1 MSAPRGKIR
10 RLIHIRPQFLCG
22 LAGGLIISL
31 VCWGFYAL
39 LGNKLLRPI
48 ARRQMEQLTGAK
60 IEIDSIDFKSTGF
73 VRMNYLVI
81 GSPQIENYENR
92 ILRANKADVRFSLAS
107 IFRFQPRIKRITI
120 RDYIINAQYNTDTMR
135 WNLAL
140 LDIEK
145 SSGQRH
151 GLPIIEVKRGVV
163 KLSKVVN
170 GKAED
175 ITVIKVDG
183 ELKPVRGTDD
193 RYSFYIESKD
203 NNGDKYNFVRG
214 IWQSGARGKV
224 MLNGRIPP
232 TDLGIL
238 GNRWAINDL
247 VLDLSYDQKNIS
259 IHRLKWAIGDKTEV
273 AVSGIIK
280 NYPLKGE
287 YDLQLHFRNLLLTS
301 EPTIDALV
309 YSRSALDKLSPPLRK
324 FLEQYNPRGR
334 GDIDV
339 RSKGRLGELIK
350 SKWAGT
356 IRCRDISVLDKKLPY
371 RLEHM
376 VGTLE
381 VTEKRV
387 VLNDLRCKHG
397 DVDLAVNGQAKKFQ
411 QQWYYDVQITSSN
424 MLLDDDLY
432 KALNTEQKRLWF
444 TFAPSGLAQ
453 VDYRLSR
460 QLGREGKTS
469 LTVDLLDA
477 QAIYQHFPYPLKNLR
492 GRVYA
497 EPGTF
502 ELADV
507 VSQYEGRCITLNGH
521 ITETGTERPRYN
533 ITIDANDIPIDST
546 LKAALPAKQ
555 REFYENFEVDA
566 LTDVRITVFPNEVG
580 RRPVEY
586 IAEASIKNAS
596 LIYEKFPLPL
606 TNVNAEAIL
615 TPDLVR
621 LESMTGQSG
630 EGKVNVS
637 GRIWPANE
645 ANPTPGFC
653 LSVEAE
659 TLELDDKWLGALP
672 EGASKIVA
680 QLQPRGK
687 LNISANLN
695 VNVDVRGAD
704 CPPYDIAIECLG
716 MQINFV
722 KFPYPIKNVMGNITV
737 TPNNVELKN
746 LTATTAP
753 EAIAEA
759 QEPAKIALDG
769 NIVFEGGEVNSGRF
783 SFYAHDILLDD
794 RLAEALP
801 GGTADAYR
809 SISPTGRIDLNINKA
824 DFSTDSAGEK
834 WLDIAGRLAF
844 KKCDFGSQKTLSQL
858 KAELTADVLY
868 KLNHGLWA
876 GQADL
881 KADSLKIK
889 DRLVNDLRAAVTYD
903 PEEGTFA
910 SREFTADCY
919 GGKVIGDIEL
929 KQPGGDGSKY
939 VLQLAFD
946 NVEVKEIL
954 SAKAAS
960 RQRGDSPTR
969 GRVSG
974 VFSAAGT
981 LGRAASSIGRL
992 NVSVS
997 NMALARRSLLG
1008 KVLTAMQLNEPTD
1021 FIFSDMTVE
1030 AYLKESNIVFEQV
1043 YMSGRSMVLQGSGQL
1058 DLKNNDVD
1066 LDFTAFGKRITS
1078 EPSFLESLAKGL
1090 GSAVVKVKVHGNVEE
1105 PDIQTTTLP
1114 VIRTPLEIF
1123 GTKP

>member
-1 MSAPRGKIR
+1 MSAPHGKIR

-22 LAGGLIISL
+22 LAGGLIIGL
-31 VCWGFYAL
+31 ACWGFFAL
-39 LGNKLLRPI
+39 LGNILLRPI
-48 ARRQMEQLTGAK
+48 ARRQIQQLTGAK
-60 IEIDSIDFKSTGF
+60 VEIDSIGFKSTGF

-107 IFRFQPRIKRITI
+107 IFRLKPRIKRITL

-140 LDIEK
+140 LNIKKPSE
-145 SSGQRH
+145 QRH
-151 GLPIIEVKRGVV
+151 GLPNIEVKRGVV
-163 KLSKVVN
+163 KLSKVAN

-175 ITVIKVDG
+175 IAVIEVDG
-183 ELKPVRGTDD
+183 ELKQVRGTDD
-193 RYSFYIESKD
+193 TYSFYFEAQD
-203 NNGDKYNFVRG
+203 NDGDKYNFIRG
-214 IWQSGARGKV
+214 TWQSGTRGKV
-224 MLNGRIPP
+224 WLNGCIPP
-232 TDLGIL
+232 TDLDIL

-247 VLDLSYDQKNIS
+247 KLDLSYDQNNIS

-273 AVSGIIK
+273 AVSGIIR
-280 NYPLKGE
+280 NYPLGGD
-287 YDLQLHFRNLLLTS
+287 YDLGMHFKNLLLAS
-301 EPTIDALV
+301 KPTIDALV
-309 YSRSALDKLSPPLRK
+309 YNRSALDKLSPSLRK
-324 FLEQYNPRGR
+324 FLEQYNPRGW
-334 GDIDV
+334 GDIDI
-339 RSKGRLGELIK
+339 RSKGRFSELIK

-356 IRCRDISVLDKKLPY
+356 IRCRDISVLDKKFPY

-381 VTEKRV
+381 LTEKSV
-387 VLNDLRCKHG
+387 VLNDLQCKHG
-397 DVDLAVNGQAKKFQ
+397 DVNLNINGQAKKFQ

-444 TFAPSGLAQ
+444 AFAPSGLAQ
-453 VDYRLSR
+453 VDYRFTR
-460 QLGREGKTS
+460 QPGQEKKTM
-469 LTVDLLDA
+469 LTADLLDA
-477 QAIYQHFPYPLKNLR
+477 QAIYQHFPYPLKNLK

-497 EPGTF
+497 QPGIF
-502 ELADV
+502 ELDDV
-507 VSQYEGRCITLNGH
+507 VSQYEGRCITLNGR
-521 ITETGTERPRYN
+521 ITETETERPRYN

-580 RRPVEY
+580 RRLVEY

-606 TNVNAEAIL
+606 TNVNAKAIL

-621 LESMTGQSG
+621 LESMTGRSG
-630 EGKVNVS
+630 DGKVKVS

-672 EGASKIVA
+672 EGASEIVA

-695 VNVDVRGAD
+695 VNVDARGAD
-704 CPPYDIAIECLG
+704 CPPYDVAIECLG

-722 KFPYPIKNVMGNITV
+722 KFPYPIENVMGNITV
-737 TPNNVELKN
+737 TPNNVELQN
-746 LTATTAP
+746 LTATTTP
-753 EAIAEA
+753 ETVAET
-759 QEPAKIALDG
+759 QEPVKIALDG
-769 NIVFEGGEVNSGRF
+769 NIVFEGGQVDSGRF
-783 SFYAHDILLDD
+783 SLYAHDILLDD

-801 GGTADAYR
+801 GGAADAYR

-824 DFSTDSAGEK
+824 DFSTDSTGQK
-834 WLDIAGRLAF
+834 WLDLTGRLAF
-844 KKCDFGSQKTLSQL
+844 KKCDFGSQKTFSQL
-858 KAELTADVLY
+858 NAELTANVLY

-889 DRLVNDLRAAVTYD
+889 DRLVNDLRAAVIYD
-903 PEEGTFA
+903 PEKGTFA

-919 GGKVIGDIEL
+919 GGRMIGDVEI

-954 SAKAAS
+954 SAKAA
-960 RQRGDSPTR
+960 QADSSTQ
-969 GRVSG
+969 GRASG

-981 LGRAASSIGRL
+981 LGRDASSIGRL

-1008 KVLTAMQLNEPTD
+1008 KVLTTMQLDNPTD
-1021 FIFSDMTVE
+1021 FIFSDMTVV
-1030 AYLKESNIVFEQV
+1030 AYLKESEIVFEEV
-1043 YMSGRSMVLQGSGQL
+1043 YMSGHSMVLQGSGRL
-1058 DLKNNDVD
+1058 DLENDNVD
-1066 LDFTAFGKRITS
+1066 LDFTSFGKKMTS

-1090 GSAVVKVKVHGNVEE
+1090 GSAVVKVEVHGNVEE

-1114 VIRTPLEIF
+1114 VIKVPLEIF